1 MGAIEPLLDVISAL
15 PEMAS
20 DAAADEAAEHN
31 AEWLERIFGL
41 TGGPHLDDLPP
52 PSVDALLAD
61 GNSRKLGADRPA
73 QLSSSNLIALDRLSL
88 DGFQA
93 RQSLDSDAT
102 ARLAASI
109 AELGVLQPLLVRP
122 HGDNFLVVAGSR
134 RYHAAK
140 LVGLPEVPVV
150 VLALTDRNAL
160 MIALVENLQRE
171 DINALDEA
179 YCYFR
184 LLDEFAWTQDE
195 LARHVGRSRSH
206 IGNTVRLLG
215 LPADVKT
222 LLEKGE
228 LTAGHARALLSAPD
242 PLELAALVVAQGLSV
257 RATEALVRRRE
268 TAPQPRVRQLDD
280 VMGALERSLA
290 ERLGLTV
297 KLRPTPQGGKIT
309 IYYSSPDELHSALRA
324 YGRDDLAV
332 APDNADA
339 AALVTMPS

>member
-1 MGAIEPLLDVISAL
+1 MGAPEPLLDVISAL
-15 PEMAS
+15 PEMAT

-41 TGGPHLDDLPP
+41 TGGPQLDDLPP

-61 GNSRKLGADRPA
+61 SGSRKLHAGLPA
-73 QLSSSNLIALDRLSL
+73 QLSGSCLVALDRLSL

-109 AELGVLQPLLVRP
+109 AEQGVLQPLLVRS
-122 HGDNFLVVAGSR
+122 HGDDFQIVAGAR

-140 LVGLPEVPVV
+140 LVGLREVPVV

-206 IGNTVRLLG
+206 IGNTLRLLG
-215 LPADVKT
+215 LPAGVKA

-228 LTAGHARALLSAPD
+228 LTAGHARALLNAPN
-242 PLELAALVVAQGLSV
+242 PLELASLVVAQGLSV
-257 RATEALVRRRE
+257 RATEALVRRR
-268 TAPQPRVRQLDD
+268 TMTPQPRVQQLDNEL
-280 VMGALERSLA
+280 GELERELA

-297 KLRPTPQGGKIT
+297 RLRATRQGGKIT
-309 IYYSSPDELHSALRA
+309 IYYDSPDELHAALRA

-332 APDNADA
+332 APDDADA
-339 AALVTMPS
+339 EALAAMPS